1 MTNKEEM
8 VLRIFRR
15 LALAAGFAMLQAG
28 FAHADIKIGLVA
40 EPYPPFTS
48 KDAAGKWVGWEIDV
62 LEAACKVMNEKCDYV
77 EIAWDG
83 LIPSLQSR
91 TIDVIWSSL
100 SITADR
106 REVIDFSVPYYSS
119 VMFVVG
125 PKNGDPDVTAA
136 HLADKIFGVPGG
148 GPEEKYATVIYGQAG
163 AKIKVYPTQ
172 DETNGDLVSGRI
184 DYTVGGASAMQ
195 RLLSTAEGGA
205 CCEHKAD
212 VDDPEIVGEGMG
224 AGIRKGD
231 TALKA
236 KLDAAIAELA
246 RSGELERIT
255 ANHPEL
261 KGTIKTPKP

>member
-1 MTNKEEM
+1 M
-8 VLRIFRR
+8 VRKVFQS
-15 LALAAGFAMLQAG
+15 LALAAGLVVLQAG
-28 FAHADIKIGLVA
+28 LGHADIKIGLVA

-48 KDAAGKWVGWEIDV
+48 KDASGKWVGWEIDV

-100 SITADR
+100 SITPDR
-106 REVIDFSVPYYSS
+106 LEVIDFSIPYYSS
-119 VMFVVG
+119 VMFIVG
-125 PKNGDPDVTAA
+125 PKNGDLDVTPA

-148 GPEEKYATVIYGQAG
+148 GPEEKYAAVIYGQAG

-212 VDDPEIVGEGMG
+212 VDDPKIVGEGMG

-246 RSGELERIT
+246 KSGELNRIT

>member
-1 MTNKEEM
+1 MRK
-8 VLRIFRR
+8 VFQRIV
-15 LALAAGFAMLQAG
+15 LAAGLVALQAG
-28 FAHADIKIGLVA
+28 LGHADIKIGLVA

-62 LEAACKVMNEKCDYV
+62 LEAACKVMNEKCDYI

-100 SITADR
+100 SITDDR
-106 REVIDFSVPYYSS
+106 RQVIDFSVPYYSS
-119 VMFVVG
+119 VMFIVG
-125 PKNGDPDVTAA
+125 PKNGDLDVTPG
-136 HLADKIFGVPGG
+136 HLADKVFGVPGG
-148 GPEEKYATVIYGQAG
+148 GPEEKYATVIYGPAG
-163 AKIKVYPTQ
+163 AKIKTYPTQ
-172 DETNGDLVSGRI
+172 DETNADLASGRI

-212 VDDPEIVGEGMG
+212 VDDPKIVGEGMG

-236 KLDAAIAELA
+236 KLDVAIAELA
-246 RSGELERIT
+246 KSGELDRIT
-255 ANHPEL
+255 ANHPEV

>member
-1 MTNKEEM
+1 M
-8 VLRIFRR
+8 RR
-15 LALAAGFAMLQAG
+15 VFQKLAFAVGLVVLQAG
-28 FAHADIKIGLVA
+28 IVHADIKIGLVA

-48 KDAAGKWVGWEIDV
+48 KDASGKWVGWEIDV
-62 LEAACKVMNEKCDYV
+62 LEAACKAMNEKCDYV

-100 SITADR
+100 SITDDR

-119 VMFVVG
+119 VMFMVG
-125 PKNGDPDVTAA
+125 PKNGDLDVTPE
-136 HLADKIFGVPGG
+136 HLADKVIGVPGG
-148 GPEEKYATVIYGQAG
+148 GPEEKYATVIYAPAG
-163 AKIKVYPTQ
+163 AQIKAYPTQ
-172 DETNGDLVSGRI
+172 DETNGDMVSGRI
-184 DYTVGGASAMQ
+184 DYTVGGAAAMQ
-195 RLLSTAEGGA
+195 RLLMSAEGSA

-212 VDDPEIVGEGMG
+212 VEDPKILGEGMG

-236 KLDAAIAELA
+236 KLDAAIMALA
-246 RSGELERIT
+246 KSGELDRIT

-261 KGTIKTPKP
+261 KGAIKTPKP

>member
-1 MTNKEEM
+1 MRKVFE
-8 VLRIFRR
+8 R
-15 LALAAGFAMLQAG
+15 LVLAAGLVVLQVG
-28 FAHADIKIGLVA
+28 LAHADIKIGLVA

-48 KDAAGKWVGWEIDV
+48 KDASGKWVGWEIDV
-62 LEAACKVMNEKCDYV
+62 LEAACKAMNEKCEYV

-83 LIPSLQSR
+83 LIPSLNSR

-106 REVIDFSVPYYSS
+106 LEVIDFSVPYYSS
-119 VMFVVG
+119 VMFIVG
-125 PKNGDPDVTAA
+125 PKNGDLDISPE
-136 HLADKIFGVPGG
+136 HLAGKVIGVPGG
-148 GPEEKYATVIYGQAG
+148 GPEEKYATVIYAPAG
-163 AKIKVYPTQ
+163 TQIKTYPTQ
-172 DETNGDLVSGRI
+172 DETSADLVSGRI
-184 DYTVGGASAMQ
+184 DYTVGGAAAMQ
-195 RLLSTAEGGA
+195 RLLVTAEGSA

-212 VDDPEIVGEGMG
+212 VDDPKIVGEGMG

-236 KLDAAIAELA
+236 KLDAAIAALA
-246 RSGELERIT
+246 KSGELDRIT